1 MLADELV
8 YLGPFDNSSAYPML
22 NSAPSAFV
30 SGVAPSFYITYI
42 ASGLEHFKA
51 IKATNGR
58 DTALNTYAPKTDVG
72 LLLLICRS
80 QYLISTKPS

>member
-8 YLGPFDNSSAYPML
+8 YLGPLDNSSAHPML

-30 SGVAPSFYITYI
+30 SVVAPSLHYI
-42 ASGLEHFKA
+42 ASGFEHFKA

-58 DTALNTYAPKTDVG
+58 DPALNTYAPKTDVG

-80 QYLISTKPS
+80 KYLISTKPS

>member
-1 MLADELV
+1 
-8 YLGPFDNSSAYPML
+8 ML

-51 IKATNGR
+51 IKATDGR
-58 DTALNTYAPKTDVG
+58 DPALNTYAPKTDVG

-80 QYLISTKPS
+80 